1 MSPKVTSEWAFEDSI
16 EAHLLA
22 NGWLKGSPAAYD
34 RALGLDPS
42 ELMAFLE
49 ASQPDEREQ
58 LTQRLGGAQAARE
71 RVAKYVADQL
81 TARGT
86 IDVLRGVT
94 KMNGVSFRLAFFAP
108 ANGLTAILWERY
120 RANRLSVVRQL
131 HHSESNSGDSVDVA
145 LFVNGI
151 PIATAELKNPLTQQS
166 VGHAMR
172 QYQRDRNPSDLIFR
186 ARTVV
191 HFAVDPNQVY
201 MTTRLAGEQT
211 VFLPFNQGSGGAGQK
226 GGAGNPANP
235 DGYDTAYLWERVW
248 HRDAWLGLLGE
259 FVHVEDVYDAEGQKT
274 GETKT
279 LFPRFHQWDAVQ
291 RLLTAT
297 RESGPGVNRLVQHS
311 AGSGKSNTIAWTAH
325 HLSRLHTPSSDGELT
340 ESVRNAGLSANQP
353 IFNKVIVITDRVVL
367 DRQLQSTVAGFA
379 HTPGTIVKI
388 DEDSAQLRDALAGN
402 TARIIITTL
411 QKFPV
416 VAEFAAKGEGR
427 DVAGHRFAVI
437 VDEAHSSTSGEA
449 MKDMKRVLGGA
460 STLVPADADPLTVAE
475 QAEARIEAETG
486 DAVDLIAE
494 SMTARGAQGN
504 LAFFAF
510 TATPKPKTLEL
521 FCDLTTGADGEQV
534 RVPFHL
540 YSMRQA
546 IEEEFILDVL
556 ANYTTYDTY
565 YRLAN
570 SEPSDDPDVPTSKA
584 SAALARFVSLH
595 PTNLAQKA
603 EIIVEHF
610 RQKTAGKLGGRAKA
624 MVVTRSRL
632 HAVRYK
638 QAIDAYI
645 KQKGYDTGPGR
656 IAALVAFSG
665 TVVDPSDAAVSYTE
679 AMMNGFGEGQLPK
692 RFATDDYQVL
702 VVAEK
707 YQTGFDQPL
716 LHTMYIDKKLAGVRA
731 VQTLSRLNRIYPGKT
746 DTFVLDFANKAEEI
760 QDAFEPF
767 FEQSSAAPT
776 DPNLLYT
783 LERTISEG
791 HVIHPEEQK
800 AAVAALL
807 AGGSASQKTIYANT
821 RPAVSRFSDLDDHS
835 QDVFRDALRAFVRA
849 YSFLAQVMPWT
860 DRDLESLYLYGRAL
874 LPLLPTAPG
883 DPLPQISES
892 VLLTHLRTEAQ
903 GEEEN
908 ISLTAGS
915 DEPGVA
921 LPGGGTGKAYESPM
935 EKLSQLIA
943 DLNQRYGMNL
953 GEADMVW
960 FRQQKQAIKDDD
972 RMRVVALNND
982 RENFTVELE
991 KYAEDRIVD
1000 RHEANGQLFA
1010 AFFEKPGFRDMLI
1023 RYLAGSYDEIR
1034 DDATGRAV

>member
-1 MSPKVTSEWAFEDSI
+1 MARVTSEAAFEDSI

-22 NGWLKGSPAAYD
+22 NGWLRGSPAGYV

-42 ELMAFLE
+42 ELIGFLE
-49 ASQPDEREQ
+49 ASQPDEWAQ
-58 LTQRLGGAQAARE
+58 LTQRLGGEANARE

-81 TARGT
+81 SARGT

-108 ANGLTAILWERY
+108 ANGLTASLWERY

-131 HHSESNSGDSVDVA
+131 HHSESNPADSVDLA

-151 PIATAELKNPLTQQS
+151 PVATAELKNPLTQQS
-166 VGHAMR
+166 VAHAIR

-201 MTTRLAGEQT
+201 MTTLLAGERT

-226 GGAGNPANP
+226 GGAGNLANP
-235 DGYDTAYLWERVW
+235 NGYDTAYLWERVW
-248 HRDAWLGLLGE
+248 NRDAWLGLLGE

-291 RLLTAT
+291 QLLAAT
-297 RESGPGVNRLVQHS
+297 RQSGPGVNRLVQHS

-325 HLSRLHTPSSDGELT
+325 HLSRLHTPSTDAELT
-340 ESVRNAGLSANQP
+340 ESVRTAGLSANQP
-353 IFNKVIVITDRVVL
+353 IFSKIIVITDRVVL

-388 DEDSAQLRDALAGN
+388 DADSAQLRDALAGN

-416 VAEFAAKGEGR
+416 VAEFAARGEDR
-427 DVAGHRFAVI
+427 AVAGTRFAVI

-449 MKDMKRVLGGA
+449 MKDMKEVLGGA
-460 STLVPADADPLTVAE
+460 TTPVPADVDPLTVAE
-475 QAEARIEAETG
+475 HAEAQLEAETA
-486 DAVDLIAE
+486 DAVDLLVE

-521 FCDLTTGADGEQV
+521 FGELTTGPDGKQV

-546 IEEEFILDVL
+546 IEEGFILDVL

-570 SEPSDDPDVPTSKA
+570 CEPSDDPDVPTSKA

-610 RQKTAGKLGGRAKA
+610 RQKTAGKIGGRAKA

-645 KQKGYDTGPGR
+645 ATKGYDTGAGR

-665 TVVDPSDAAVSYTE
+665 TVIDPTDAAVSYTE
-679 AMMNGFGEGQLPK
+679 SMMNGFGEGQLPK

-783 LERTISEG
+783 LERTIAGG
-791 HVIHPEEQK
+791 HVIHPAEQQ
-800 AAVAALL
+800 AAVSALL
-807 AGGSASQKTIYANT
+807 AGGSANQQAVYANLN
-821 RPAVSRFSDLDDHS
+821 PAVTRFTDLDDDG

-874 LPLLPTAPG
+874 LPLLPTEPA

-908 ISLTAGS
+908 LSLTTGS

-953 GEADMVW
+953 GEADIVW
-960 FRQQKQAIKDDD
+960 VNQLNVVVTTDDH
-972 RMRVVALNND
+972 MKVVALNND
-982 RENFTVELE
+982 RENYTIELA
-991 KYAEDRIVD
+991 KFVDGAIID

-1010 AFFEKPGFRDMLI
+1010 AFFEKPGFRDLLI
-1023 RYLAGSYDEIR
+1023 KYLAGSYDEIR
-1034 DDATGRAV
+1034 DENAS